1 MIQNNLEPVQPYKSA
16 KKRWKC
22 VCKICGKTV
31 YPTYNKIQQGRGGCR
46 SCGIKIRV
54 EKSRTPETFAVK
66 QMLEA
71 KLRPIEAYRSANKI
85 WKWGNI
91 ITDIPRDIINYI
103 EKIRMKGYTLETM
116 KNNNQTTMFF
126 YQFLNNDHM
135 FIPDEKYLGL
145 IIDLLLYLGEDL
157 YIFTVP
163 NNENELQLIGLKNIN
178 EIYV

>member
-1 MIQNNLEPVQPYKSA
+1 MNLL
-16 KKRWKC
+16 
-22 VCKICGKTV
+22 
-31 YPTYNKIQQGRGGCR
+31 NKITQNSKQKYNELNKKVDLTKKYNITLQKKDNE
-46 SCGIKIRV
+46 SKIVLSIKKKVVLIGDINFYGLYNPV
-54 EKSRTPETFAVK
+54 
-66 QMLEA
+66 
-71 KLRPIEAYRSANKI
+71 NKI

-116 KNNNQTTMFF
+116 KNNNQSTMFF